1 VAALAAELTRVRYQ
15 AGVFVS
21 AAFTCSMMAVA
32 FLGPAAALILVLA
45 TDLVAWIVERRQAV
59 RLLINL
65 FAVGLPS
72 LVAATT
78 FQSLVSG
85 IHRTD
90 PRFTLTLALVAT
102 GALALN
108 YWLTSGLVAV
118 LEGNPVVRSMR
129 LPRAHFIPI
138 GLNVALTATAVGI
151 YAKYGLAV
159 SAFLLIIVIAFN
171 YMVHLVA
178 QARERAK
185 AYSSLS
191 WGVLSGL
198 MRAVDH
204 RDPRSTRHSAA
215 VAGFSRDIA
224 VRAGM
229 SESDVELAHT
239 AGLLHDVGKFALSDR
254 VMERGGDLGE
264 PDWDAVRKHPELGAD
279 MLRDLG
285 LYGPVADIVRAHH
298 ERPDGRGYPY
308 GLTGEQIPE
317 LAKIVAVAEV
327 YDTLTAEGTYR
338 PRMNSFEALN
348 ELRRVSGKQL
358 DGRYVE
364 ILAELLA
371 GKGTQYRHRDDA
383 DFYRELDLERRI
395 EEAAAR

>member
-1 VAALAAELTRVRYQ
+1 ML
-15 AGVFVS
+15 
-21 AAFTCSMMAVA
+21 AVA
-32 FLGPAAALILVLA
+32 FLGAAPAFALAMV
-45 TDLVAWIVERRQAV
+45 TDLVTWRVERRRTV
-59 RLLINL
+59 NLLINL
-65 FAVGLPS
+65 FSVGLPS
-72 LVAATT
+72 LIAATAFAAITRGTSQTSAEFEAVLAGVAAG
-78 FQSLVSG
+78 S
-85 IHRTD
+85 
-90 PRFTLTLALVAT
+90 
-102 GALALN
+102 LALN
-108 YWLTSGLVAV
+108 FILASSLAAILERASV
-118 LEGNPVVRSMR
+118 LDSIRPPRS
-129 LPRAHFIPI
+129 LIPALA
-138 GLNVALTATAVGI
+138 LNVALTTAAVGV

-159 SAFLLIIVIAFN
+159 SAFLLIMVVAFN

-178 QARERAK
+178 QARDRAK
-185 AYSSLS
+185 AYASLS

-224 VRAGM
+224 LRAGM
-229 SESDVELAHT
+229 SEGDVELAHT

-254 VMERGGDLGE
+254 VMERGGELGE
-264 PDWDAVRKHPELGAD
+264 PDWHAVRKHPVLGAD

-308 GLTGEQIPE
+308 GLTSEQIPE

-327 YDTLTAEGTYR
+327 YDTLTGEGTYR
-338 PRMNSFEALN
+338 TRMNSFEALT

-371 GKGTQYRHRDDA
+371 GTDTQYRHRDDA